1 MQSELSEIHNPQESL
16 RWLGGGIMSLG
27 KAWCNHVIYG
37 WNENEKEPSAVKTPG
52 PIAITLGIL
61 ALVAFFT
68 MPSVHEGFSAVVNA
82 WPPYNNRHATD
93 YRRMAQEAETRGD
106 AKTLAF
112 LSTRMDSLAEN
123 VRLKNK
129 AVELD
134 PSLTWIY
141 FRGGDTRYAYNSIPE
156 KHGWMQK
163 LEASDPDNAV
173 PYLTAASIRDTEIR
187 KQFNGLPP
195 AGTITNDPA
204 WRAAME
210 KAFAAPRYDSYY
222 FRAMDLQQS
231 VLKTHNMQQPEDVG
245 RGIIEYYPSGLWES
259 QAYSKLLMDQA
270 KEAQQKGDTARALHL
285 GWTLAQFAERARAN
299 SHNDWAR
306 GSAESMLQSACKFLQ
321 PLESSEGH
329 VDVAKHLASENE
341 ALTQK
346 LAEKNA
352 ATIPYVFRPLNA
364 TSIALHSAGAG
375 LILFGGAIV
384 LSLVFLFVA
393 RFSPSLRGS
402 GFYRWA
408 CNCGRFAPAGF
419 AAAIA
424 LMAATFA
431 PYLEYEHDYVRGAK
445 DTATLQAIITMDTS
459 LYDLPSRF
467 LHQVGVGLLWEGLIP
482 VAVVAGILFLSR
494 NELFRRAPR
503 VKVA

>member
-1 MQSELSEIHNPQESL
+1 
-16 RWLGGGIMSLG
+16 
-27 KAWCNHVIYG
+27 
-37 WNENEKEPSAVKTPG
+37 
-52 PIAITLGIL
+52 
-61 ALVAFFT
+61 
-68 MPSVHEGFSAVVNA
+68 
-82 WPPYNNRHATD
+82 
-93 YRRMAQEAETRGD
+93 
-106 AKTLAF
+106 
-112 LSTRMDSLAEN
+112 
-123 VRLKNK
+123 
-129 AVELD
+129 
-134 PSLTWIY
+134 
-141 FRGGDTRYAYNSIPE
+141 
-156 KHGWMQK
+156 
-163 LEASDPDNAV
+163 
-173 PYLTAASIRDTEIR
+173 
-187 KQFNGLPP
+187 
-195 AGTITNDPA
+195 
-204 WRAAME
+204 
-210 KAFAAPRYDSYY
+210 
-222 FRAMDLQQS
+222 
-231 VLKTHNMQQPEDVG
+231 
-245 RGIIEYYPSGLWES
+245 
-259 QAYSKLLMDQA
+259 
-270 KEAQQKGDTARALHL
+270 
-285 GWTLAQFAERARAN
+285 
-299 SHNDWAR
+299 
-306 GSAESMLQSACKFLQ
+306 LQSACKFLQ